1 MNLSLKQKQLQ
12 ANLLLLFAAAVWGFA
27 FVAQVKAS
35 ESNIGPFL
43 YNGIRYLIGA
53 IVLIPILLI
62 AERKQITACSVKKTS
77 VSALICGTVMMAAVN
92 LQQFGIDCNMNAG
105 KSGFITGLYIVFIP
119 ITGIF
124 LGKKV
129 GKFVWIA
136 VVSALV
142 GLFLIS
148 FPNGFSGFNQSEL
161 LGDLLILGSAFLWTA
176 QILCVDK
183 YAKKCSPI
191 LFSIL
196 QFLACGIISMIAAL
210 IFEEISINII
220 SAALLPILYG
230 GLVSVGIGYTLQV
243 VGQRHASP
251 AVASIAMAGESIFA
265 TIGGALLLD
274 EKMSLIQYAGA
285 FLMFSAI
292 LTAGPLI

>member
-1 MNLSLKQKQLQ
+1 MLG
-12 ANLLLLFAAAVWGFA
+12 AV
-27 FVAQVKAS
+27 
-35 ESNIGPFL
+35 I
-43 YNGIRYLIGA
+43 
-53 IVLIPILLI
+53 LIPVLFI
-62 AERKQITACSVKKTS
+62 AERKQVSIGTIKKTS
-77 VSALICGTVMMAAVN
+77 IPALICGTVMMAAVN

-119 ITGIF
+119 ITGLF
-124 LGKKV
+124 FGKKV

-142 GLFLIS
+142 GLFMIS
-148 FPNGFSGFNQSEL
+148 FPNGVSGFNQSEI

-183 YAKKCSPI
+183 YAKNFSPV

-210 IFEEISINII
+210 IFEEISISII
-220 SAALLPILYG
+220 SAALMPILYG

-243 VGQRHASP
+243 VGQQHATP

-274 EKMSLIQYAGA
+274 EKMTLIQYVGA
-285 FLMFSAI
+285 VLMLSAI
-292 LTAGPLI
+292 LLAQVNSSKSPETID